1 MDHWTDHWT
10 IGPTIEGRRVLVTAG
25 GTREEIDPVR
35 FIGNRSSGRQGLA
48 VAYEALRSG
57 AEVTVIAGHTD
68 PFELDG
74 VRVIKVNTALEMMS
88 AVESEFSS
96 ADALVMAAA
105 VADARPVSSSSTKIK
120 KVDFDSINLTTNPD
134 ILSRLAQS
142 KRSNQVV
149 VGFAAETTSDLIKAG
164 GEKLISKGAD
174 LLYVNDV
181 SSGAIFGQDQTSGTL
196 IGLGVDAIDFNDVSK
211 YEVAKSII
219 AQMAKRLARV
229 NG

>member
-1 MDHWTDHWT
+1 
-10 IGPTIEGRRVLVTAG
+10 
-25 GTREEIDPVR
+25 
-35 FIGNRSSGRQGLA
+35 
-48 VAYEALRSG
+48 
-57 AEVTVIAGHTD
+57 
-68 PFELDG
+68 
-74 VRVIKVNTALEMMS
+74 MMS

-120 KVDFDSINLTTNPD
+120 KADFDSINLTNNPD
-134 ILSRLAQS
+134 ILSKVAQS

-149 VGFAAETTSDLIKAG
+149 VGFAAETAKDLIRAG

-181 SSGAIFGQDQTSGTL
+181 SGGAIFGHDQTSGSL
-196 IGLGVDAIDFNDVSK
+196 IGLGIDAIKFDGVSK

-219 AQMAKRLARV
+219 THVADKLK
-229 NG
+229 N